1 MGSHVYDKLVARASD
16 RQLPLVEAK
25 KEVLWVVLASLARGG
40 AERIVLDWLTS
51 AVAQGYAV
59 RLAVQTNLPAE
70 WPVPENIP
78 VLRRRGN
85 MDAFMEQVAVSAK
98 AESGR
103 ICVHLVRDQY
113 LEVLWAHGLAV
124 IPTVHNAKAG
134 WRNDP
139 ALWGRRNVP
148 FAIAVSEKIGDELK
162 AHGCEVPV
170 VVIRHRPKVSPGVF
184 SQEQRQAVRAR
195 YRVAD
200 DELFI
205 GMVGSL
211 KSQKNYQ
218 RALAVLAELQYERN
232 AKLLIA
238 GGYQGDTG
246 KQLFVDLCKE
256 GARLRLQGSV
266 FLPGFVDIET
276 VMPAFDVVL
285 NTSDFEGFSI
295 ASQEALFSG
304 LPVIAADVG
313 GQSEIDHPALTL
325 VAADDVQAYVQ
336 ALQDCPVRAELE
348 ADNGKPLFSTSRLWT
363 LAAVAPVAAASTGKV
378 LFLTANLNAGGAQRS
393 LVNLATALTGRLD
406 FEVAVTGISTN
417 PFFGDMLKASGVKA
431 FRPCASRNVLD
442 IAEALLTYVSNNP
455 VRTLVFWN
463 MDPKLKLLLTKFL
476 PHHRII
482 DVSPGHYAFLEMDEI
497 AQFQKE
503 LAFTGKQCYE
513 ALEALVLK
521 FTSTEVPAEVKDKLK
536 FIPNGVPEALE
547 MPASDTRKLV
557 VQGRIA
563 ESKQLDVILAAM
575 PLVRQH
581 VECELHIYGQ
591 AEERALD
598 VLDAL
603 LAQAEPMKEFVF
615 FHGAKPDLV
624 SSLGQF
630 DGAVVLGMHQGCPNA
645 VLEALAAG
653 VPIVANDSGGTRE
666 LVIDGH
672 TGVLLPEE
680 VTAES
685 LASAIVT
692 LLRLDRA
699 ELKRRALSHA
709 KQFSMDTMCKR
720 YMNLFEE
727 NINDYES
734 AAEVLVEEQDLQAD
748 AVPQ

>member
-70 WPVPENIP
+70 WPVPESIP
-78 VLRRRGN
+78 VLRRTGD
-85 MDAFMEQVAVSAK
+85 MDSFMKRVAVSAK
-98 AESGR
+98 AESSR

-139 ALWGRRNVP
+139 ALWKHRNVP
-148 FAIAVSEKIGDELK
+148 FVIAVSEKIGAELK
-162 AHGCEVPV
+162 VHGCEVPV
-170 VVIRHRPKVSPGVF
+170 VVIRHRPKVPPRVF
-184 SQEQRQAVRAR
+184 SQEQRQAIRAR

-205 GMVGSL
+205 GMVGSM

-218 RALAVLAELQYERN
+218 RALAVLAELQYVRN

-238 GGYQGDTG
+238 GGYQGATG
-246 KQLFVDLCKE
+246 KQLFIDLCRE

-304 LPVIAADVG
+304 LPVIASNVG
-313 GQSEIDHPALTL
+313 GQSEIDHPALAL
-325 VAADDVQAYVQ
+325 VEADDIEAYVL
-336 ALQDCPVRAELE
+336 ALKNCPVRTKLSAPENE
-348 ADNGKPLFSTSRLWT
+348 SLFSTSRLWT
-363 LAAVAPVAAASTGKV
+363 LAAVTPVAAASTGKV

-393 LVNLATALTGRLD
+393 LVNLTTSLVGRLN

-417 PFFGDMLKASGVKA
+417 PFFGDMLEAAGVRA

-442 IAEALLTYVSNNP
+442 IAEALLTYVSSNP

-503 LAFTGKQCYE
+503 LAFTSSQCYE
-513 ALEALVLK
+513 TLDALVLK
-521 FTSTEVPAEVKDKLK
+521 FTSTDVPAEVKDKLK
-536 FIPNGVPEALE
+536 FIPNGVPEALA
-547 MPASDTRKLV
+547 MPMSNIRKLV

-591 AEERALD
+591 AEERAVD

-615 FHGAKPDLV
+615 FHGARPDLV
-624 SSLGQF
+624 ASLGQF

-653 VPIVANDSGGTRE
+653 VPVVANDSGGTRE
-666 LVIDGH
+666 LVIDGQ

-699 ELKRRALSHA
+699 ELKRRAFSHA

-720 YMNLFEE
+720 YLNHFEE
-727 NINDYES
+727 NINDYQS
-734 AAEVLVEEQDLQAD
+734 AAEVLVEEQDFQAD